1 MCDVLIDKDCIVQV
15 GEHIEP
21 DEVTEVIDA
30 QGKYLLPGLVDM
42 HVHFR
47 DPGFEYKETIE
58 TGTRAA
64 VHGGFTDVA
73 TMPNTSPVID
83 NGAEIRYE
91 YERAR
96 DADMCH
102 VRPLERLH
110 MAKKARL
117 LLKSAIW
124 LWKVHAP
131 SQTMDMVFRVPV

>member
-1 MCDVLIDKDCIVQV
+1 MVCAMFLLIKIALSQV

-73 TMPNTSPVID
+73 TMPQYQP
-83 NGAEIRYE
+83 GYR
-91 YERAR
+91 
-96 DADMCH
+96 
-102 VRPLERLH
+102 
-110 MAKKARL
+110 
-117 LLKSAIW
+117 
-124 LWKVHAP
+124 
-131 SQTMDMVFRVPV
+131 